1 MDVIPGAA
9 LNQYLIT
16 DTEEKLVCIYVCN
29 GKKERGYRVGMEDRL
44 TAFNT
49 TSVTVLAH
57 VFDFKMCAFCLLLA
71 VTLLLHR
78 IFHSYSPQID
88 SL

>member
-1 MDVIPGAA
+1 MDVISGAA

-29 GKKERGYRVGMEDRL
+29 RKKERGYRVGMEDRL

-49 TSVTVLAH
+49 TSVTVLVH
-57 VFDFKMCAFCLLLA
+57 VFDFKMCAFVCC
-71 VTLLLHR
+71 
-78 IFHSYSPQID
+78 
-88 SL
+88 